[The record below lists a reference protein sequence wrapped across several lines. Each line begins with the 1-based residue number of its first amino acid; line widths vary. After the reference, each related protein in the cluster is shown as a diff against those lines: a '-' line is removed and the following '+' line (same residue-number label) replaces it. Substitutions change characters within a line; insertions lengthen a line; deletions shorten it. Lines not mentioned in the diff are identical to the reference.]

1 MKIEIE
7 DVDSCNKKIKFE
19 IPHQEYDK
27 KVKQYYQRLG
37 QQVKVPG
44 FRKGKVPLAL
54 LEKQFGPDV
63 KKEVLSNLIS
73 EELNNAIVEKDLRA
87 VGQPHL
93 LEVNAE
99 EGTDITVSASI
110 EVLPTVKLQDYSSIE
125 LEMETPRITDED
137 INQTI
142 EVMRQRKA
150 KTITVTDRPAQDK
163 DFLKI
168 DFTSKL
174 GDQPFEGGSAQ
185 DQIIQAGAGQLI
197 EGLDKGM
204 IGMEIGETRDIQVQV
219 PQDYHNKEIAG
230 KDVDFQIVLKSI
242 QEQKLPDLD
251 DEFARSVEDKNY
263 ESLDDMKQNVRSE
276 LEDFEHKEAR
286 KAVKKKL
293 AEKITEL
300 NQVDIPEGL
309 LKNQVKFMAE
319 QARKKQEK
327 ESGHQHQGHSHDHD
341 HDHDHGI
348 EVTPELLKQYREP
361 AMKALQEE
369 LILDQLAQDLK
380 AEVTEEELEQEV
392 KNMSQLLGGGNLQQI
407 KRKWE
412 KDGILARLHNR
423 MKRDKTL
430 EAALEKVT
438 IKEEKVDRKD
448 LIADN

>member
-37 QQVKVPG
+37 REVKVPG

-93 LEVNAE
+93 LEVSAE
-99 EGTDITVSASI
+99 DGTDISVSASI
-110 EVLPTVKLQDYSSIE
+110 EVLPTVELQDYSGIE
-125 LEMETPRITDED
+125 LAMTIPRITDED
-137 INQTI
+137 VNQTI
-142 EVMRQRKA
+142 EVMRQRMA
-150 KTITVTDRPAQDK
+150 KTVTVTDRPAQDK
-163 DFLKI
+163 DLLKI

-219 PQDYHNKEIAG
+219 PEDYPNKEIAG
-230 KDVDFQIVLKSI
+230 KDVDFQIVLKGI

-251 DEFARSVEDKNY
+251 DEFALSVEDKNY
-263 ESLDDMKQNVRSE
+263 ESMDNMKQSVRSE
-276 LEDFEHKEAR
+276 LEGFELKEAR
-286 KAVKKKL
+286 KAVKTKL
-293 AEKITEL
+293 AGKITEL
-300 NQVDIPEGL
+300 NQVDLPEGL
-309 LKNQVKFMAE
+309 LKDQVKFMAE

-327 ESGHQHQGHSHDHD
+327 ESSHAHHDHE

-369 LILDQLAQDLK
+369 LILDQLARDLK

-407 KRKWE
+407 KREWE
-412 KDGILARLHNR
+412 KNGILARLHNR

-438 IKEEKVDRKD
+438 IKEEIVDRKD

>member
-37 QQVKVPG
+37 REVKVPG
-44 FRKGKVPLAL
+44 FRKGKVPIAL

-93 LEVNAE
+93 LEVSAE
-99 EGTDITVSASI
+99 DGTDITVSASI
-110 EVLPTVKLQDYSSIE
+110 EVLPTIKLQDYSGIE
-125 LEMETPRITDED
+125 LAMAIPRITDED
-137 INQTI
+137 VNQTI
-142 EVMRQRKA
+142 EVMRQRMA
-150 KTITVTDRPAQDK
+150 KTVTVTDRPAQDK
-163 DFLKI
+163 DLLKI

-219 PQDYHNKEIAG
+219 PEDYPNKEIAG
-230 KDVDFQIVLKSI
+230 KDVDFQIVLKGI

-263 ESLDDMKQNVRSE
+263 ESMDNMKQRVRSE
-276 LEDFEHKEAR
+276 LEGFELKEAR
-286 KAVKKKL
+286 KAVKTKL
-293 AEKITEL
+293 AGKITEL
-300 NQVDIPEGL
+300 NQVDLPEGL
-309 LKNQVKFMAE
+309 LKDQVKFMAE

-327 ESGHQHQGHSHDHD
+327 ESSHAHHDHEHE

-369 LILDQLAQDLK
+369 LILDQLARDLK

-407 KRKWE
+407 KREWE
-412 KDGILARLHNR
+412 KNGILARLHNR

-438 IKEEKVDRKD
+438 IKEEIVDRKD

>member
-37 QQVKVPG
+37 REVKVPG

-93 LEVNAE
+93 LEVSAE
-99 EGTDITVSASI
+99 DGTDISVSASI
-110 EVLPTVKLQDYSSIE
+110 EVLPTVELQDYSGIE
-125 LEMETPRITDED
+125 LAMTIPRITDED
-137 INQTI
+137 VNQTI
-142 EVMRQRKA
+142 EVMRQRMA
-150 KTITVTDRPAQDK
+150 KTVTVTDRPAQDK
-163 DFLKI
+163 DLLKI

-219 PQDYHNKEIAG
+219 PEDYPNKEIAG
-230 KDVDFQIVLKSI
+230 KDVDFQIVLKGI

-263 ESLDDMKQNVRSE
+263 ESMDNMKQSVRSE
-276 LEDFEHKEAR
+276 LEGFELKEAR
-286 KAVKKKL
+286 KAVKTKL
-293 AEKITEL
+293 AGKITEL
-300 NQVDIPEGL
+300 NQVDLPEGL
-309 LKNQVKFMAE
+309 LKDQVKFMAE

-327 ESGHQHQGHSHDHD
+327 ESGHAHHDHEHD

-369 LILDQLAQDLK
+369 LILDQLARDLK

-407 KRKWE
+407 KREWE
-412 KDGILARLHNR
+412 KNGILARLHNR

-438 IKEEKVDRKD
+438 IKEEIVDRKD

>member
-37 QQVKVPG
+37 REVKVPG

-93 LEVNAE
+93 LEVSAE
-99 EGTDITVSASI
+99 DGTDISVSASI
-110 EVLPTVKLQDYSSIE
+110 EVLPTVELQDYSGIE
-125 LEMETPRITDED
+125 LAMTIPRITDED
-137 INQTI
+137 VNQTI
-142 EVMRQRKA
+142 EVMRQRMA
-150 KTITVTDRPAQDK
+150 KTVTVTDRPAQDK
-163 DFLKI
+163 DLLKI

-204 IGMEIGETRDIQVQV
+204 ISMEIGETRDIQVQV
-219 PQDYHNKEIAG
+219 PEDYPNKEIAG
-230 KDVDFQIVLKSI
+230 KDVDFQIVLKGI

-263 ESLDDMKQNVRSE
+263 ESMDNMKQSVRSE
-276 LEDFEHKEAR
+276 LEGFELKEAR
-286 KAVKKKL
+286 KAVKTKL
-293 AEKITEL
+293 AGKITEL
-300 NQVDIPEGL
+300 NQVDLPEGL
-309 LKNQVKFMAE
+309 LKDQVKFMAE

-327 ESGHQHQGHSHDHD
+327 ESGHAHHDHEHD

-369 LILDQLAQDLK
+369 LILDQLARDLK

-407 KRKWE
+407 KREWE
-412 KDGILARLHNR
+412 KNGILARLHNR

-438 IKEEKVDRKD
+438 IKEEIVDRKD

>member
-37 QQVKVPG
+37 REVKVPG
-44 FRKGKVPLAL
+44 FRKGKVPIAL

-93 LEVNAE
+93 LEVSAE
-99 EGTDITVSASI
+99 DGTDITVSASI
-110 EVLPTVKLQDYSSIE
+110 EVLPTIKLQDYSGIE
-125 LEMETPRITDED
+125 LAMAIPRITDED
-137 INQTI
+137 VNQTI
-142 EVMRQRKA
+142 EVMRQRMA
-150 KTITVTDRPAQDK
+150 KTVTVTDRPAQDK
-163 DFLKI
+163 DLLKI

-219 PQDYHNKEIAG
+219 PEDYPNKEIAG
-230 KDVDFQIVLKSI
+230 KDVDFQIVLKGI

-263 ESLDDMKQNVRSE
+263 ESMDNMKQSVRSE
-276 LEDFEHKEAR
+276 LEGFELKEAL
-286 KAVKKKL
+286 KAVKTKL
-293 AEKITEL
+293 AGKITEL
-300 NQVDIPEGL
+300 NQVDLPEGL
-309 LKNQVKFMAE
+309 LKDQVKFMAE

-327 ESGHQHQGHSHDHD
+327 ESSHAHHDHEHE

-369 LILDQLAQDLK
+369 LILDQLARDLK

-407 KRKWE
+407 KREWE
-412 KDGILARLHNR
+412 KNGILARLHNR

-430 EAALEKVT
+430 EAALIKVT
-438 IKEEKVDRKD
+438 IKEEIVDRKD

>member
-37 QQVKVPG
+37 REVKVPG
-44 FRKGKVPLAL
+44 FRKGKVPIAL

-93 LEVNAE
+93 LEVSAE
-99 EGTDITVSASI
+99 DGTDITVSASI
-110 EVLPTVKLQDYSSIE
+110 EVLPTIKLQDYSGIE
-125 LEMETPRITDED
+125 LAMAIPRITNED
-137 INQTI
+137 VNQTI
-142 EVMRQRKA
+142 EVMRQRMA
-150 KTITVTDRPAQDK
+150 KTVTVTDRPAQDK
-163 DFLKI
+163 DLLKI

-219 PQDYHNKEIAG
+219 PEDYPNKEIAG
-230 KDVDFQIVLKSI
+230 KDVDFQIVLKGI

-263 ESLDDMKQNVRSE
+263 ESMDNMKQSVRSE
-276 LEDFEHKEAR
+276 LEGFELKEAR
-286 KAVKKKL
+286 KAVKTKL
-293 AEKITEL
+293 AGKITEL
-300 NQVDIPEGL
+300 NQVDLPEGL
-309 LKNQVKFMAE
+309 LKDQVKFMAE

-327 ESGHQHQGHSHDHD
+327 ESSHAHHDHE

-369 LILDQLAQDLK
+369 LILDQLARDLK

-407 KRKWE
+407 KREWE
-412 KDGILARLHNR
+412 KNGILARLHNR

-438 IKEEKVDRKD
+438 IKEEIVDRKD

>member
-37 QQVKVPG
+37 REVKVPG
-44 FRKGKVPLAL
+44 FRKGKVPIAL

-93 LEVNAE
+93 LEVSAE
-99 EGTDITVSASI
+99 DGTDITVSASI
-110 EVLPTVKLQDYSSIE
+110 EVLPTIKLQDYSGIE
-125 LEMETPRITDED
+125 LAMAIPRITDED
-137 INQTI
+137 VNQTI
-142 EVMRQRKA
+142 EVMRQRMA
-150 KTITVTDRPAQDK
+150 KTVTVTDRPAQDK
-163 DFLKI
+163 DLLKI

-219 PQDYHNKEIAG
+219 PEDYHNKEIAG
-230 KDVDFQIVLKSI
+230 KDVDFQIVLKGI

-263 ESLDDMKQNVRSE
+263 ESMDNMKQSVRSE
-276 LEDFEHKEAR
+276 LEGFELKEAR
-286 KAVKKKL
+286 KAVKTKL
-293 AEKITEL
+293 AGKITEL
-300 NQVDIPEGL
+300 NQVDLPEGL
-309 LKNQVKFMAE
+309 LKDQVKFMAE

-327 ESGHQHQGHSHDHD
+327 ESSHAHHDHEP
-341 HDHDHGI
+341 DHDHGI

-369 LILDQLAQDLK
+369 LILDQLARDLK

-407 KRKWE
+407 KREWE
-412 KDGILARLHNR
+412 KNGILARLHNR

-438 IKEEKVDRKD
+438 IKEEIVDRKD

>member
-37 QQVKVPG
+37 REVKVPG

-93 LEVNAE
+93 LEVSAE
-99 EGTDITVSASI
+99 DGTDISVSASI
-110 EVLPTVKLQDYSSIE
+110 EVLPTVELQDYSGIE
-125 LEMETPRITDED
+125 LAMTIPRITDED
-137 INQTI
+137 VNQTI
-142 EVMRQRKA
+142 EVMRQRMA
-150 KTITVTDRPAQDK
+150 KTVTVTDRPAQDK
-163 DFLKI
+163 DLLKI

-219 PQDYHNKEIAG
+219 PEDYPNKEIAG
-230 KDVDFQIVLKSI
+230 KDVDFQIVLKGI

-263 ESLDDMKQNVRSE
+263 ESMDNMKQNVRSE
-276 LEDFEHKEAR
+276 LEGFELKEAR
-286 KAVKKKL
+286 KAVKTKL
-293 AEKITEL
+293 AGKITEL
-300 NQVDIPEGL
+300 NQVDLPEGL
-309 LKNQVKFMAE
+309 LKDQVKFMAE

-327 ESGHQHQGHSHDHD
+327 ESGHAHHDHEHD

-369 LILDQLAQDLK
+369 LILDQLARDLK

-392 KNMSQLLGGGNLQQI
+392 KNMSQLLGVGNLQQI
-407 KRKWE
+407 KREWE
-412 KDGILARLHNR
+412 KNGILARLHNR

-438 IKEEKVDRKD
+438 IKEEIVDRKD

>member
-37 QQVKVPG
+37 REVKVPG
-44 FRKGKVPLAL
+44 FRKGKVPIAL

-93 LEVNAE
+93 LEVSAE
-99 EGTDITVSASI
+99 DGTDITVSASI
-110 EVLPTVKLQDYSSIE
+110 EVLPTIKLQDYSGIE
-125 LEMETPRITDED
+125 LAMAIPRITDED
-137 INQTI
+137 VNQTI
-142 EVMRQRKA
+142 EVMRQRMA
-150 KTITVTDRPAQDK
+150 KTVTVTDRPAQDK
-163 DFLKI
+163 DLLKI

-219 PQDYHNKEIAG
+219 PEDYPNKEIAG
-230 KDVDFQIVLKSI
+230 KDVDFQIVLKGI

-263 ESLDDMKQNVRSE
+263 ESMDNMKQSVRSE
-276 LEDFEHKEAR
+276 LEGFELKEAR
-286 KAVKKKL
+286 KAVKTKL
-293 AEKITEL
+293 AGKITEL
-300 NQVDIPEGL
+300 NQVDLPEGL
-309 LKNQVKFMAE
+309 LKDQVKFMAE

-327 ESGHQHQGHSHDHD
+327 ESSHAHHDHEHE

-369 LILDQLAQDLK
+369 LILDQLARDLK

-407 KRKWE
+407 KREWE
-412 KDGILARLHNR
+412 KNGVLARLHNR

-438 IKEEKVDRKD
+438 IKEEIVDRKD

>member
-1 MKIEIE
+1 MKIDIE

-27 KVKQYYQRLG
+27 KVKAYYQKLG
-37 QQVKVPG
+37 REVKVPG
-44 FRKGKVPLAL
+44 FRKGKVPIAL

-99 EGTDITVSASI
+99 EGTDISVSASV
-110 EVLPTVKLQDYSSIE
+110 EVLPTVELQDYSGIE
-125 LEMETPRITDED
+125 LKITTPRVTDEEVD
-137 INQTI
+137 QTI
-142 EVMRQRKA
+142 EALRQRKA
-150 KTITVTDRPAQDK
+150 ENVQVTGRPSQDK
-163 DFLKI
+163 DLLKI

-185 DQIIQAGAGQLI
+185 DQIIQAGGGQLI

-219 PQDYHNKEIAG
+219 PEDYHNKEIAG
-230 KDVDFQIVLKSI
+230 KDVDFQIVLKGI
-242 QEQKLPDLD
+242 QEQKLPELD
-251 DEFARSVEDKNY
+251 DEFARNVEDKDY
-263 ESLDDMKQNVRSE
+263 ASLDDMKQRVGSE
-276 LEDFEHKEAR
+276 LEDFEHKEAK
-286 KAVKKKL
+286 KAVKKEL
-293 AEKITEL
+293 AEKITEQ
-300 NQVDIPEGL
+300 NQLDIPEGL
-309 LKNQVKFMAE
+309 LKDQVKFMAE
-319 QARKKQEK
+319 QARKKEAK
-327 ESGHQHQGHSHDHD
+327 EDHQHQGHDHD
-341 HDHDHGI
+341 HDHDHGV
-348 EVTPELLKQYREP
+348 EVTPELLTQYREP

-369 LILDQLAQDLK
+369 LVLDQLARDLK

-407 KRKWE
+407 KREWE
-412 KDGILARLHNR
+412 KNGILARLHNR

-430 EAALEKVT
+430 DAALEKVT

>member
-1 MKIEIE
+1 MKIDIE

-27 KVKQYYQRLG
+27 KVKAYYQKLG
-37 QQVKVPG
+37 REVKVPG
-44 FRKGKVPLAL
+44 FRKGKVPIAL

-99 EGTDITVSASI
+99 EGTDISVSASV
-110 EVLPTVKLQDYSSIE
+110 EVLPTVELQDYSGIE
-125 LEMETPRITDED
+125 LKMATPRVTDEEVD
-137 INQTI
+137 QTI
-142 EVMRQRKA
+142 EALRQRKA
-150 KTITVTDRPAQDK
+150 ENVQVTGRPAQDK
-163 DFLKI
+163 DLLKI

-185 DQIIQAGAGQLI
+185 DQIIQAGGGQLI

-219 PQDYHNKEIAG
+219 PEDYHNKEIAG
-230 KDVDFQIVLKSI
+230 KDVDFQIVLKGI

-251 DEFARSVEDKNY
+251 DEFARSVEDKDY
-263 ESLDDMKQNVRSE
+263 ASMDDMKQRVRSE
-276 LEDFEHKEAR
+276 LEDFEHKEAK
-286 KAVKKKL
+286 KAMKKKL

-300 NQVDIPEGL
+300 NQLDIPEGL
-309 LKNQVKFMAE
+309 LKDQVKFMAE
-319 QARKKQEK
+319 QARKKEAK
-327 ESGHQHQGHSHDHD
+327 EGHQHQDHD
-341 HDHDHGI
+341 HDHDHGV
-348 EVTPELLKQYREP
+348 EVTPELLTQYREP

-369 LILDQLAQDLK
+369 LILDQLARDLK

-407 KRKWE
+407 KREWE
-412 KDGILARLHNR
+412 KNGILARLHNR

-430 EAALEKVT
+430 DAALEKVT

>member
-37 QQVKVPG
+37 REVKVPG
-44 FRKGKVPLAL
+44 FRKGKVPIAL

-93 LEVNAE
+93 LEVSAE
-99 EGTDITVSASI
+99 DGTDITVSASI
-110 EVLPTVKLQDYSSIE
+110 EVLPTIKLQDYSGIE
-125 LEMETPRITDED
+125 LAMAIPRITDED
-137 INQTI
+137 VNQTI
-142 EVMRQRKA
+142 EVMRQRMA
-150 KTITVTDRPAQDK
+150 KTVTVTDRPAQDK
-163 DFLKI
+163 DLLKI

-219 PQDYHNKEIAG
+219 PEDYPNKEIAG
-230 KDVDFQIVLKSI
+230 KDVDFQIVLKGI

-263 ESLDDMKQNVRSE
+263 KSMDNMKQSVRSE
-276 LEDFEHKEAR
+276 LEGFELKEAR
-286 KAVKKKL
+286 KAVKTKL
-293 AEKITEL
+293 AGKITEL
-300 NQVDIPEGL
+300 NQVDLPEGL
-309 LKNQVKFMAE
+309 LKDQVKFMAE

-327 ESGHQHQGHSHDHD
+327 ESGHAHHDHEHD

-369 LILDQLAQDLK
+369 LILDQLARDLK

-407 KRKWE
+407 KREWE
-412 KDGILARLHNR
+412 KNGILARLHNR

-438 IKEEKVDRKD
+438 IKEEIVDRKD

>member
-27 KVKQYYQRLG
+27 KVKQYYQKLG
-37 QQVKVPG
+37 REVKVPG
-44 FRKGKVPLAL
+44 FRKGKVPIAL

-99 EGTDITVSASI
+99 EGTDISVSASV
-110 EVLPTVKLQDYSSIE
+110 EVLPTVELQDYSGIE
-125 LEMETPRITDED
+125 LKMATPRVTDEEVD
-137 INQTI
+137 QTI
-142 EVMRQRKA
+142 EALRQRKA
-150 KTITVTDRPAQDK
+150 ENVQVTGRPAQDK
-163 DFLKI
+163 DLLKI

-185 DQIIQAGAGQLI
+185 DQIIQAGGGQLI

-219 PQDYHNKEIAG
+219 PEDYHNKEIAG
-230 KDVDFQIVLKSI
+230 KDVDFQIVLKGI

-251 DEFARSVEDKNY
+251 DEFARSVEDKDY
-263 ESLDDMKQNVRSE
+263 ASMDDMKQRVRSE
-276 LEDFEHKEAR
+276 LEDFEHKEAK
-286 KAVKKKL
+286 KAMKKKL

-300 NQVDIPEGL
+300 NQLDIPEGL
-309 LKNQVKFMAE
+309 LKDQVKFMAE
-319 QARKKQEK
+319 QARKKEAK
-327 ESGHQHQGHSHDHD
+327 EGHQHQDHD
-341 HDHDHGI
+341 HDHDHGV
-348 EVTPELLKQYREP
+348 EVTPELLTQYREP

-369 LILDQLAQDLK
+369 LILDQLARDLK

-407 KRKWE
+407 KREWE
-412 KDGILARLHNR
+412 KNGILARLHNR

-430 EAALEKVT
+430 DAALEKVT

>member
-37 QQVKVPG
+37 REVKVPG
-44 FRKGKVPLAL
+44 FRKGKVPIAL

-93 LEVNAE
+93 LEVSAE
-99 EGTDITVSASI
+99 DGTDITVSASI
-110 EVLPTVKLQDYSSIE
+110 EVLPTIKLQDYSGIE
-125 LEMETPRITDED
+125 LAMAIPRITDED
-137 INQTI
+137 VNQTI
-142 EVMRQRKA
+142 EVMRQRMA
-150 KTITVTDRPAQDK
+150 KTVTVTDRPAQDK
-163 DFLKI
+163 DLLKI

-219 PQDYHNKEIAG
+219 PEDYPNKEIAG
-230 KDVDFQIVLKSI
+230 KDVDFQIVLKGI

-263 ESLDDMKQNVRSE
+263 ESMDNMKQSVRSE
-276 LEDFEHKEAR
+276 LEGFELKEAR
-286 KAVKKKL
+286 KAVKTKL
-293 AEKITEL
+293 AGKITEL
-300 NQVDIPEGL
+300 NQVDLPEGL
-309 LKNQVKFMAE
+309 LKDQVKFMAE

-327 ESGHQHQGHSHDHD
+327 ESSHAHHDHE

-348 EVTPELLKQYREP
+348 EVTPELLKQYRDP

-369 LILDQLAQDLK
+369 LILDQLARDLK

-407 KRKWE
+407 KREWE
-412 KDGILARLHNR
+412 KNGILARLHNR

-438 IKEEKVDRKD
+438 IKEEIVDRKD

>member
-37 QQVKVPG
+37 REVKVPG
-44 FRKGKVPLAL
+44 FRKGKGPLAL

-125 LEMETPRITDED
+125 LKMETPRITDED

-142 EVMRQRKA
+142 EVMRQRMA
-150 KTITVTDRPAQDK
+150 KIITVTDRPAQDK
-163 DFLKI
+163 DLLKI

-219 PQDYHNKEIAG
+219 PEDYPNKEIAG
-230 KDVDFQIVLKSI
+230 KDVDFQIVLKGI

-263 ESLDDMKQNVRSE
+263 ESMDNMKQNVRSE
-276 LEDFEHKEAR
+276 LEGFELKEAR
-286 KAVKKKL
+286 KAVKTKL
-293 AEKITEL
+293 AGKITEL
-300 NQVDIPEGL
+300 NQVDLPEGL
-309 LKNQVKFMAE
+309 LKDQVKFMAE

-327 ESGHQHQGHSHDHD
+327 ESGHAHHDHD

-369 LILDQLAQDLK
+369 LILDQLARDLK

-407 KRKWE
+407 KREWE
-412 KDGILARLHNR
+412 KNGILARLHNR

-438 IKEEKVDRKD
+438 IKEEIVDRKD

>member
-7 DVDSCNKKIKFE
+7 DVGSCNKKIKFE

-37 QQVKVPG
+37 REVKVPG

-93 LEVNAE
+93 LEVSAE
-99 EGTDITVSASI
+99 DGTDITVSASI
-110 EVLPTVKLQDYSSIE
+110 EVLPTIKLQDYSGIE
-125 LEMETPRITDED
+125 LAMTIPRITDED
-137 INQTI
+137 VNQTI
-142 EVMRQRKA
+142 EVMRQRMA
-150 KTITVTDRPAQDK
+150 KTVTVTDRPAQDK
-163 DFLKI
+163 DLLKI

-219 PQDYHNKEIAG
+219 PEDYPNKEIAG
-230 KDVDFQIVLKSI
+230 KDVDFQIVLKGI

-263 ESLDDMKQNVRSE
+263 ESMDNMKQNVRSE
-276 LEDFEHKEAR
+276 LEGFELKEAR
-286 KAVKKKL
+286 KAVKTKL
-293 AEKITEL
+293 AGKITEL
-300 NQVDIPEGL
+300 NQVDLPEGL
-309 LKNQVKFMAE
+309 LKDQVKFMAE

-327 ESGHQHQGHSHDHD
+327 ESGHAHHDHEHD

-369 LILDQLAQDLK
+369 LILDQLARDLK

-407 KRKWE
+407 KREWE
-412 KDGILARLHNR
+412 KNGILARLHNR

-438 IKEEKVDRKD
+438 IKEEIVDRKD

>member
-37 QQVKVPG
+37 REVKVPG
-44 FRKGKVPLAL
+44 FRKGKVPIAL

-93 LEVNAE
+93 LEVSAE
-99 EGTDITVSASI
+99 DGTDITVSASI
-110 EVLPTVKLQDYSSIE
+110 EVLPTIKLQDYSGIE
-125 LEMETPRITDED
+125 LAMAIPRITDED
-137 INQTI
+137 VNQTI
-142 EVMRQRKA
+142 EVMRQRMA
-150 KTITVTDRPAQDK
+150 KIITVTDRPAQDK
-163 DFLKI
+163 DLLKI

-219 PQDYHNKEIAG
+219 PEDYPNKEIAG
-230 KDVDFQIVLKSI
+230 KDVDFQIVLKGI

-263 ESLDDMKQNVRSE
+263 ESMDNMKQSVRSE
-276 LEDFEHKEAR
+276 LEGFELKEAR
-286 KAVKKKL
+286 KAVKTKL
-293 AEKITEL
+293 AGKITEL
-300 NQVDIPEGL
+300 NQVDLPEGL
-309 LKNQVKFMAE
+309 LKDQVKFMAE

-327 ESGHQHQGHSHDHD
+327 ESSHAHHDHEHE

-369 LILDQLAQDLK
+369 LILDQLARDLK

-407 KRKWE
+407 KREWE
-412 KDGILARLHNR
+412 KNGILARLHNR

>member
-37 QQVKVPG
+37 REVKVPG
-44 FRKGKVPLAL
+44 FRKGKVPIAL

-93 LEVNAE
+93 LEVSAE
-99 EGTDITVSASI
+99 DGTDITVSASI
-110 EVLPTVKLQDYSSIE
+110 EVLPTIKLQDYSGIE
-125 LEMETPRITDED
+125 LAMAIPRITDED
-137 INQTI
+137 VNQTI
-142 EVMRQRKA
+142 EVMRQRMA
-150 KTITVTDRPAQDK
+150 KTVTVTDRPAQDK
-163 DFLKI
+163 DLLKI

-174 GDQPFEGGSAQ
+174 GEQPFEGGSAQ

-219 PQDYHNKEIAG
+219 PEDYPNKEIAG
-230 KDVDFQIVLKSI
+230 KDVDFQIVLKGI

-263 ESLDDMKQNVRSE
+263 ESMDNMKQSVRSE
-276 LEDFEHKEAR
+276 LEGFELKEAR
-286 KAVKKKL
+286 KAVKTKL
-293 AEKITEL
+293 AGKITEL
-300 NQVDIPEGL
+300 NQVDLPEGL
-309 LKNQVKFMAE
+309 LKDQVKFMAE

-327 ESGHQHQGHSHDHD
+327 ESSHAHHDHEHE

-369 LILDQLAQDLK
+369 LILDQLARDLK

-407 KRKWE
+407 KREWE
-412 KDGILARLHNR
+412 KNGILARLHNR

-438 IKEEKVDRKD
+438 IKEEIVDRKD

>member
-37 QQVKVPG
+37 REVKVPG
-44 FRKGKVPLAL
+44 FRKGKVPIAL

-93 LEVNAE
+93 LEVSAE
-99 EGTDITVSASI
+99 DGTDISVSASI
-110 EVLPTVKLQDYSSIE
+110 EVLPTVELQDYSGIE
-125 LEMETPRITDED
+125 LAMTIPRITDED
-137 INQTI
+137 VNQTI
-142 EVMRQRKA
+142 EVMRQRMA
-150 KTITVTDRPAQDK
+150 KTVTVTDRPAQDK
-163 DFLKI
+163 DLLKI

-204 IGMEIGETRDIQVQV
+204 ISMEIGETRDIQVQV
-219 PQDYHNKEIAG
+219 PEDYPNKEIAG
-230 KDVDFQIVLKSI
+230 KDVDFQIVLKGI

-263 ESLDDMKQNVRSE
+263 ESMDNMKQSVRSE
-276 LEDFEHKEAR
+276 LEGFELKEAR
-286 KAVKKKL
+286 KAVKTKL
-293 AEKITEL
+293 AGKITEL
-300 NQVDIPEGL
+300 NQVDLPEGL
-309 LKNQVKFMAE
+309 LKDQVKFMAE

-327 ESGHQHQGHSHDHD
+327 ESGHAHHDHEHD

-369 LILDQLAQDLK
+369 LILDQLARDLK

-407 KRKWE
+407 KREWE
-412 KDGILARLHNR
+412 KNGILARLHNR

-438 IKEEKVDRKD
+438 IKEEIVDRKD

>member
-27 KVKQYYQRLG
+27 KVKQYYQKLG
-37 QQVKVPG
+37 REVKVPG
-44 FRKGKVPLAL
+44 FRKGKVPIAL

-99 EGTDITVSASI
+99 EGTDISVSASV
-110 EVLPTVKLQDYSSIE
+110 EVLPTVELQDYSGIE
-125 LEMETPRITDED
+125 LKMATPRVTDEEVD
-137 INQTI
+137 QTI
-142 EVMRQRKA
+142 EALRQRKA
-150 KTITVTDRPAQDK
+150 ENVQVTGRPAQDK
-163 DFLKI
+163 DLLKI

-185 DQIIQAGAGQLI
+185 DQIIQAGGGQLI

-219 PQDYHNKEIAG
+219 PEDYHNKEIAG
-230 KDVDFQIVLKSI
+230 KDVDFQIVLKGI

-251 DEFARSVEDKNY
+251 DEFARSVEDKDY
-263 ESLDDMKQNVRSE
+263 ASMDDMKQRVRSE
-276 LEDFEHKEAR
+276 LEDFEHKEAK
-286 KAVKKKL
+286 KAMKKKL

-300 NQVDIPEGL
+300 NQLDIPEGL
-309 LKNQVKFMAE
+309 LKDQVKFMAE
-319 QARKKQEK
+319 QARKKEAK
-327 ESGHQHQGHSHDHD
+327 EGHQHQDHD
-341 HDHDHGI
+341 HDHDHGV
-348 EVTPELLKQYREP
+348 EVTPELLTQYREP

-369 LILDQLAQDLK
+369 LVLDQLARDLK

-407 KRKWE
+407 KREWE
-412 KDGILARLHNR
+412 KNGILARLHNR

-430 EAALEKVT
+430 DAALEKVT

>member
-37 QQVKVPG
+37 REVKVPG
-44 FRKGKVPLAL
+44 FRKGKVPIAL

-93 LEVNAE
+93 LEVSAE
-99 EGTDITVSASI
+99 DGTDITVSASI
-110 EVLPTVKLQDYSSIE
+110 EVLPTIKLQDYSGIE
-125 LEMETPRITDED
+125 LAMAIPRITDED
-137 INQTI
+137 VNQTI
-142 EVMRQRKA
+142 EVIRQRMA
-150 KTITVTDRPAQDK
+150 KTVTVTDRPAQDK
-163 DFLKI
+163 DLLKI

-219 PQDYHNKEIAG
+219 PEDYPNKEIAG
-230 KDVDFQIVLKSI
+230 KDVDFQIVLKGI

-263 ESLDDMKQNVRSE
+263 ESMDNMKQSVRSE
-276 LEDFEHKEAR
+276 LEGFELKEAR
-286 KAVKKKL
+286 KAVKTKL
-293 AEKITEL
+293 AGKITEL
-300 NQVDIPEGL
+300 NQVDLPEGL
-309 LKNQVKFMAE
+309 LKDQVKFMAE

-327 ESGHQHQGHSHDHD
+327 ESSHAHHDHE

-369 LILDQLAQDLK
+369 LILDQLARDLK

-407 KRKWE
+407 KREWE
-412 KDGILARLHNR
+412 KNGILARLHNR

-438 IKEEKVDRKD
+438 IKEEIVDRKD

>member
-37 QQVKVPG
+37 REVKVPG
-44 FRKGKVPLAL
+44 FRKGKVPIAL

-93 LEVNAE
+93 LEVSAE
-99 EGTDITVSASI
+99 DGTDITVSASI
-110 EVLPTVKLQDYSSIE
+110 EVLPTIKLQDYSGIE
-125 LEMETPRITDED
+125 LAMAIPRITDED
-137 INQTI
+137 VNQTI
-142 EVMRQRKA
+142 EVMRQRMA
-150 KTITVTDRPAQDK
+150 KTVTVTDRPAQDK
-163 DFLKI
+163 DLLKI

-219 PQDYHNKEIAG
+219 PEDYPNKEIAG
-230 KDVDFQIVLKSI
+230 KDVDFQIVLKGI

-251 DEFARSVEDKNY
+251 DELARSVEDKNY
-263 ESLDDMKQNVRSE
+263 ESMDNMKQSVRSE
-276 LEDFEHKEAR
+276 LEGFELKEAR
-286 KAVKKKL
+286 KAAKTKL
-293 AEKITEL
+293 AGKITEL
-300 NQVDIPEGL
+300 NQVDLPEGL
-309 LKNQVKFMAE
+309 LKDQVKFMAE

-327 ESGHQHQGHSHDHD
+327 ESSHAHHDHE

-369 LILDQLAQDLK
+369 LILDQLARDLK

-407 KRKWE
+407 KREWE
-412 KDGILARLHNR
+412 KNGILARLHNR

-438 IKEEKVDRKD
+438 IKEEIVDRKD

>member
-37 QQVKVPG
+37 REVKVPG
-44 FRKGKVPLAL
+44 FRKGKVPIAL

-93 LEVNAE
+93 LEVSAE
-99 EGTDITVSASI
+99 DGTDITVSASI
-110 EVLPTVKLQDYSSIE
+110 EVLPTIKLQDYSGIE
-125 LEMETPRITDED
+125 LAMAIPRITDED
-137 INQTI
+137 VNQTI
-142 EVMRQRKA
+142 EVMRQRMA
-150 KTITVTDRPAQDK
+150 KTVTVTDRPAQDK
-163 DFLKI
+163 DLLKI

-185 DQIIQAGAGQLI
+185 DQIIQAGSGQLI

-219 PQDYHNKEIAG
+219 PEDYPNKEIAG
-230 KDVDFQIVLKSI
+230 KDVDFQIVLKGI

-263 ESLDDMKQNVRSE
+263 ESMDNMKQSVRSE
-276 LEDFEHKEAR
+276 LEGFELKEAR
-286 KAVKKKL
+286 KAVKTKL
-293 AEKITEL
+293 AGKITEL
-300 NQVDIPEGL
+300 NQVDLPEGL
-309 LKNQVKFMAE
+309 LKDQVKFMAE

-327 ESGHQHQGHSHDHD
+327 ESSHAHHDHE

-369 LILDQLAQDLK
+369 LILDQLARDLK

-407 KRKWE
+407 KREWE
-412 KDGILARLHNR
+412 KNGILARLHNR

>member
-37 QQVKVPG
+37 REVKVPG
-44 FRKGKVPLAL
+44 FRKGKVPIAL

-93 LEVNAE
+93 LEVSAE
-99 EGTDITVSASI
+99 DGTDITVSASI
-110 EVLPTVKLQDYSSIE
+110 EVLPTIKLQDYSGIE
-125 LEMETPRITDED
+125 LAMAIPRITDED
-137 INQTI
+137 VNQTI
-142 EVMRQRKA
+142 EVMRQRMA
-150 KTITVTDRPAQDK
+150 KTVTVTDRPAQDK
-163 DFLKI
+163 DLLKI

-219 PQDYHNKEIAG
+219 PEDYPNKEIAG
-230 KDVDFQIVLKSI
+230 KDVDFQIVLKGI

-263 ESLDDMKQNVRSE
+263 ESMDNMKQSVRSE
-276 LEDFEHKEAR
+276 LEGFELKEAR
-286 KAVKKKL
+286 KAVKTKL
-293 AEKITEL
+293 AGKITEL
-300 NQVDIPEGL
+300 NQVDLPEGL
-309 LKNQVKFMAE
+309 LKDQVKFMAE

-327 ESGHQHQGHSHDHD
+327 ESSHAHHEHE

-369 LILDQLAQDLK
+369 LILDQLARDLK

-407 KRKWE
+407 KREWE
-412 KDGILARLHNR
+412 KNGILARLHNR

-438 IKEEKVDRKD
+438 IKEEIVDRKD